1 MKNIAGAVW
10 FGLMFA
16 VPSET
21 DAQAIIMNNQQ
32 AVMNERDRLQRFITS
47 GYRSNTVNIETQL
60 KISRNQLVR
69 IEKRIEEINTEIG
82 SAYSKSVSSEN
93 LEKRIRQREAR
104 LNILKK
110 DRLAVVK
117 RIDQL
122 ESYRVSRKKGKSER
136 ITTDILDK

>member
-21 DAQAIIMNNQQ
+21 EAQAIIMHNQQ

-82 SAYSKSVSSEN
+82 SAYNKSVSSEN
-93 LEKRIRQREAR
+93 LEKRIRQRKA
-104 LNILKK
+104 
-110 DRLAVVK
+110 
-117 RIDQL
+117 
-122 ESYRVSRKKGKSER
+122 
-136 ITTDILDK
+136 